1 MIPCQAETTSEPL
14 GAVTIKASYRT
25 SEQKLHVELLSAS
38 SLLPLDSNGECWLP
52 WASHQDPGGSTGAL
66 RTFPLVI
73 RRGLRDNS
81 CGAGGGGGGGAVVAG
96 TQSATPPIWATC
108 QVPVTPLS
116 S

>member
-52 WASHQDPGGSTGAL
+52 WASPHQDPGGSTGAL
-66 RTFPLVI
+66 STFPLVI

-81 CGAGGGGGGGAVVAG
+81 CGAGGGGAVVAE